1 MRLAA
6 RVKFGRPSIL
16 GAFPFVSVQNVPDS
30 YLRTVAVTEVN
41 APNVLYY
48 VQAEHFREHRS
59 TLCYGQANRA
69 VNYDRRRGV
78 S

>member
-6 RVKFGRPSIL
+6 RAKFGRASIL
-16 GAFPFVSVQNVPDS
+16 GALPYVAVQNVPAS
-30 YLRTVAVTEVN
+30 YLRAVAVTEVN
-41 APNVLYY
+41 Y
-48 VQAEHFREHRS
+48 VQAEQFREYRS